1 MKGLDA
7 NTQKYELAEI
17 DHNVVLFT
25 NMRLDRDT
33 VPEGIF
39 CYDVRDS
46 DNLDG
51 SMAQIKKLL
60 SGGLGISWRGHEPF
74 GIPERN
80 SRTIGGTIRT
90 TAIRRR
96 NDHAAMNILPL
107 EGEVMRHEQFYFMGW
122 REESTPQPDLY
133 HVPCK
138 F

>member
-46 DNLDG
+46 DDLDG
-51 SMAQIKKLL
+51 NMAEVKPFVLVNHWGTILSRKLL

-74 GIPERN
+74 GVPERN
-80 SRTIGGTIRT
+80 S
-90 TAIRRR
+90 
-96 NDHAAMNILPL
+96 
-107 EGEVMRHEQFYFMGW
+107 
-122 REESTPQPDLY
+122 
-133 HVPCK
+133 
-138 F
+138 